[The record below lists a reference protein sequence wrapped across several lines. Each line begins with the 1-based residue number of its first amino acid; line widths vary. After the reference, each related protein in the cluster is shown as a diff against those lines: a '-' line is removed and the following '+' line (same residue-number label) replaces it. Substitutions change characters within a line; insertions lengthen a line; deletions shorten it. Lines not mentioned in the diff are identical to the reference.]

1 MSVFMSELLSLKLVI
16 NGTSPSEIPM
26 NKLAG
31 YLVDLATLYGEE
43 KDVRFKAVT
52 DGCVE
57 IHTYTTNATS
67 HNVICANI
75 LENLDASKLAKR
87 ISKDNFSA
95 EIYSNNKL
103 LSSIRA
109 ISDDKPILVTKRNT
123 KIQGELY
130 HIVEKSHDL
139 VSVRLR
145 GNGGEILICTATK
158 PDAVRLAKYL
168 FKKIRVYG
176 DSQHEKKDGVWKLKN
191 LKIEKF
197 VELQDTNLSEGLDRL
212 SSDPANKWDEIEDQG
227 GLILKYRSFS

>member
-1 MSVFMSELLSLKLVI
+1 MSELLSLKLVI

-31 YLVDLATLYGEE
+31 YLADLAALYGEE
-43 KDVRFKAVT
+43 KDVRFESVT

-57 IHTYTTNATS
+57 IHTYTTNAVA

-75 LENLDASKLAKR
+75 LENLEASKLARR

-95 EIYSNNKL
+95 EIYSNNNL
-103 LSSIRA
+103 LSSIR
-109 ISDDKPILVTKRNT
+109 SVTDEKPILITKKNS

-130 HIVEKSHDL
+130 HIVEKANDS

-176 DSQHEKKDGVWKLKN
+176 ESQHEKKDGVWKLKN

-197 VELQDTNLSEGLDRL
+197 VELQDTKISEGLDRL
-212 SSDPANKWDEIEDQG
+212 SSDPANKWDEIENQG
-227 GLILKYRSFS
+227 ELILKYRSFS